1 MEGWVDLG
9 VGYILRWFT
18 CPQTVTHPGTNH
30 LIATWPGVEP
40 TTSRSQVL
48 RPNRYTTKPPTSDNS
63 TRCGRGVRL
72 TIQHGVDVVYVW
84 QFNTVWTWCTSD
96 NSTRCGPGVMFAAEV
111 SHQWSCR
118 LDTWQFAVMNI
129 HIFSLSHRAVW
140 GQYRSL
146 LDNEQTC
153 SLLGLNFS
161 TVALIF
167 FSYRTNYTL
176 KCTKLN
182 NMN

>member
-72 TIQHGVDVVYVW
+72 TIQYGVHVVYVW
-84 QFNTVWTWCTSD
+84 QFNTVWTWCNVCSRSLTSVKLQAWYLTVCR
-96 NSTRCGPGVMFAAEV
+96 NEHSHFFALSQSGMRPV
-111 SHQWSCR
+111 S
-118 LDTWQFAVMNI
+118 FATGQRANVFIAWFKLQHRRINL
-129 HIFSLSHRAVW
+129 FLLSHE
-140 GQYRSL
+140 L
-146 LDNEQTC
+146 
-153 SLLGLNFS
+153 
-161 TVALIF
+161 
-167 FSYRTNYTL
+167 YT
-176 KCTKLN
+176 KMHKTK
-182 NMN
+182 